1 MSTIGQ
7 SVVIKGDLS
16 AKEDLTVE
24 GQVEGTIELDQS
36 VLTVGPKGR
45 VKAQVSAKTV
55 IVMGKVNGNITA
67 TEKVQ
72 LHETASVNGDLAAP
86 RVGIVEGATVQ
97 GHIAV
102 QGSQTQKAPAVGK
115 RFVTRTPQQA
125 GVALH

>member
-67 TEKVQ
+67 T
-72 LHETASVNGDLAAP
+72 ASW
-86 RVGIVEGATVQ
+86 T
-97 GHIAV
+97 IA
-102 QGSQTQKAPAVGK
+102 SSP
-115 RFVTRTPQQA
+115 
-125 GVALH
+125 LD

>member
-7 SVVIKGDLS
+7 SVIIKGDLS

-72 LHETASVNGDLAAP
+72 LDETASVNGDLAAP
-86 RVGIVEGATVQ
+86 RVAIVEGATVQ

-115 RFVTRTPQQA
+115 GFAKHTPQQA

>member
-1 MSTIGQ
+1 MSTIGP
-7 SVVIKGDLS
+7 SVVIKGELS

-86 RVGIVEGATVQ
+86 CVGITEGATVHGQ
-97 GHIAV
+97 IAV
-102 QGSQTQKAPAVGK
+102 QGSQTPKAPAVGK
-115 RFVTRTPQQA
+115 GSVTRTPQQA

>member
-1 MSTIGQ
+1 M
-7 SVVIKGDLS
+7 
-16 AKEDLTVE
+16 
-24 GQVEGTIELDQS
+24 
-36 VLTVGPKGR
+36 
-45 VKAQVSAKTV
+45 SAKTV

-67 TEKVQ
+67 TEKIQ

-102 QGSQTQKAPAVGK
+102 QGSQTQKAPAVDKGLE
-115 RFVTRTPQQA
+115 THTPQQA